1 MKFTAT
7 IEGDPYGK
15 VSFSLDRD
23 VNPSADATTMRA
35 CAAAAE
41 LLRIRIGR
49 AIGHMR
55 DGAHSAG
62 MGADFDEGIRFAHS
76 VGDGGEEAW
85 RSVIRGLR
93 CKRNG
98 KRWRGRGRGGRPAEL

>member
-23 VNPSADATTMRA
+23 VSPSADATTMRA

-41 LLRIRIGR
+41 LLRIGVGR
-49 AIGHMR
+49 SIGHMH
-55 DGAHSAG
+55 DAAHCAG
-62 MGADFDEGIRFAHS
+62 MGTDFNEGIRFAQSH
-76 VGDGGEEAW
+76 GGGGEEAW
-85 RSVIRGLR
+85 RSAIRR
-93 CKRNG
+93 
-98 KRWRGRGRGGRPAEL
+98 